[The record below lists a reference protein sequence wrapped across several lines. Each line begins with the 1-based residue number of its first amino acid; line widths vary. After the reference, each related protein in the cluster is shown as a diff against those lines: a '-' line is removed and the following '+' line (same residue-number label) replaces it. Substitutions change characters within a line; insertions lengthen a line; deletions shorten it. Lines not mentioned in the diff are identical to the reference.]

1 MSKSTKKTN
10 RKPAVK
16 SKENQGKKG
25 RQKKSAKKQSKV
37 SGSLSGTTAA
47 AKARNIDPAFDEKTT
62 LDTAYLVNGSDA
74 AVTLEMILGAP
85 GQTGTTDILLD
96 SVNIITGEQ
105 GSLPEFALGTNK
117 KLNGRTLQITTV
129 ASDTAMDTN
138 YLESIIRIRG
148 GIRFSEY
155 VLFKTVEKQ
164 GGHAIFT
171 SRIEFFK
178 I

>member
-1 MSKSTKKTN
+1 MSKSTKTTTRKTTH
-10 RKPAVK
+10 KGEVK
-16 SKENQGKKG
+16 K
-25 RQKKSAKKQSKV
+25 AKKNKGEKLSKKKIID
-37 SGSLSGTTAA
+37 TADTA
-47 AKARNIDPAFDEKTT
+47 FVKARKIDPSFDEKTT

-74 AVTLEMILGAP
+74 AVTLEIILGAP

-96 SVNIITGEQ
+96 NVNIITGEQ

-117 KLNGRTLQITTV
+117 KLNGRTMQITTV
-129 ASDTAMDTN
+129 ASDTAKDTN

-155 VLFKTVEKQ
+155 VLYKTVEKQ
-164 GGHAIFT
+164 GGSAIFT

-178 I
+178 IQ

>member
-1 MSKSTKKTN
+1 MSKSTKKTTKKTIDKGGKN
-10 RKPAVK
+10 RAKKNKGDNSSKKKINASLDTAAVK
-16 SKENQGKKG
+16 
-25 RQKKSAKKQSKV
+25 
-37 SGSLSGTTAA
+37 
-47 AKARNIDPAFDEKTT
+47 ARKIDPSFDEKTT

-74 AVTLEMILGAP
+74 AVTLEIILGAP

-96 SVNIITGEQ
+96 NVNIITGEK
-105 GSLPEFALGTNK
+105 GSLREFALGTNK
-117 KLNGRTLQITTV
+117 KLNGRTMQITTV
-129 ASDTAMDTN
+129 ASDTAKDTN

-155 VLFKTVEKQ
+155 VLYKTVEKQ
-164 GGHAIFT
+164 GGSAIFT

>member
-1 MSKSTKKTN
+1 MSKSTKKTTK
-10 RKPAVK
+10 KPTVK
-16 SKENQGKKG
+16 AGENQEKKG
-25 RQKKSAKKQSKV
+25 KGKTKKQGKV
-37 SGSLSGTTAA
+37 SGNLAGTIAA
-47 AKARNIDPAFDEKTT
+47 AKARNIDPDFNEKTT

-96 SVNIITGEQ
+96 NVNIITGEQ
-105 GSLPEFALGTNK
+105 GSLNEFALGTNK

-148 GIRFSEY
+148 GIRFAEY

>member
-1 MSKSTKKTN
+1 MSKSTKKTTK
-10 RKPAVK
+10 KPAVK
-16 SKENQGKKG
+16 SEGIDA
-25 RQKKSAKKQSKV
+25 KKSKRKKTSKKQSKV
-37 SGSLSGTTAA
+37 TGSLAGTTAA

-96 SVNIITGEQ
+96 NVNIITGEQ
-105 GSLPEFALGTNK
+105 GSLSEFALGTNK

-129 ASDTAMDTN
+129 ASDTSMDTN